1 MNWTAVGAI
10 GELLGAATVVA
21 SLLYVARQMKQGN
34 RIARAEAFRAVQL
47 KLVDV
52 MANMSQD
59 SEWMELFVRL
69 RYEGLGRDEM
79 SRTERAKAG
88 FNLQTFLALY
98 SVIHHDVGLGVL
110 PPTTYTAQLE
120 EVFRTPYMRQV
131 WPLLR
136 ADHSDT
142 FVGFMEARFG
152 LDSSESESA
161 TALPPSAEAS

>member
-34 RIARAEAFRAVQL
+34 RIARAEAFRAAQL

-79 SRTERAKAG
+79 SGTERAKAG

-110 PPTTYTAQLE
+110 PPTAYTAQLE